1 MNKLNDGLGYA
12 IALPLFLLLI
22 PISIS
27 FIILYAILR
36 DTKKSIVGTIIGLF
50 GAFVAAYII
59 PVCDRGGIIW
69 LLMDID
75 IVAQSPLAPFIMAV
89 FFGMLAA
96 FIGLFVI
103 KLRKL

>member
-1 MNKLNDGLGYA
+1 MNDGLGYA

-22 PISIS
+22 PISIA
-27 FIILYAILR
+27 FVILYVILR
-36 DTKKSIVGTIIGLF
+36 DKKQSFVGSILGLI
-50 GAFVAAYII
+50 GAFVVAYAI
-59 PVCDRGGIIW
+59 PVHDGEGIIW

-96 FIGLFVI
+96 FIGLIVI
-103 KLRKL
+103 KIRKL

>member
-1 MNKLNDGLGYA
+1 MNDGLGYA

-27 FIILYAILR
+27 FVILYVILK
-36 DTKKSIVGTIIGLF
+36 DKKQSILGSIIGFF
-50 GAFVAAYII
+50 GAFVVAYAI
-59 PVCDRGGIIW
+59 PVHDGEGIIW

-96 FIGLFVI
+96 FIGLIVI
-103 KLRKL
+103 KIRKL

>member
-36 DTKKSIVGTIIGLF
+36 DTKKSIEGTIIGF
-50 GAFVAAYII
+50 IGAFVVAYVI
-59 PVCDRGGIIW
+59 PVCDQGGLIW
-69 LLMDID
+69 LLIRID
-75 IVAQSPLAPFIMAV
+75 IVAQSSLAPFIMAV

-96 FIGLFVI
+96 FIGLIVI

>member
-1 MNKLNDGLGYA
+1 MNDGLGYA

-36 DTKKSIVGTIIGLF
+36 DTKKSIVGTIIGF
-50 GAFVAAYII
+50 IGAFVVAYAI
-59 PVCDRGGIIW
+59 PVHDGEGIIW
-69 LLMDID
+69 LLISID
-75 IVAQSPLAPFIMAV
+75 IVAQSSLAPFIMAV

-96 FIGLFVI
+96 FIGLIVI